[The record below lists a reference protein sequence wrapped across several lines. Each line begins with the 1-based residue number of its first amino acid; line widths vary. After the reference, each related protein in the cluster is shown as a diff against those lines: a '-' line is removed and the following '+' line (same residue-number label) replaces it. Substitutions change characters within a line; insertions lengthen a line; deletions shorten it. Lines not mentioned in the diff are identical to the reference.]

1 MEKEYIGIG
10 MYSTNNEL
18 ERAWQDL
25 FLITGK
31 LSPGLR
37 LPIHFLNSI
46 EENDIVS
53 SQTRISHICGLPL
66 VSQFQN
72 KLIPICTP
80 HFDLEGLEGPNY
92 FSYFMVS
99 KKSQIKSL
107 SESKGLVAAISSY
120 DSQSGCN
127 VFRSEI
133 EVTKK
138 LGVFDNF
145 YKKIVTTGSH
155 KNSIQKII
163 NNEVDIACIDAI
175 SYKNIKRAEPEIG
188 GELRI
193 IGRSIISPAPP
204 LVTHKDSPLC
214 SSRSL
219 IRVLNSALNLLDKE
233 SKDVLR
239 IKRFSFVSFDTY
251 KSHIKKV

>member
-1 MEKEYIGIG
+1 
-10 MYSTNNEL
+10 MYSTNDDL
-18 ERAWQDL
+18 ESAWQDL

-31 LSPGLR
+31 LSSGLS

-175 SYKNIKRAEPEIG
+175 SYKNIKSLKVVVPT
-188 GELRI
+188 GEDCPDC
-193 IGRSIISPAPP
+193 GNP
-204 LVTHKDSPLC
+204 LVKRKGRFGEFISCSTFPKCKYTKTQHCSKQTHAHCCRKPTK
-214 SSRSL
+214 
-219 IRVLNSALNLLDKE
+219 VFENTNQ
-233 SKDVLR
+233 
-239 IKRFSFVSFDTY
+239 Y
-251 KSHIKKV
+251 KKP